1 MAKRD
6 RDILIRFFV
15 TSEEKAVIQKRMQ
28 LVGIKN
34 MSNYLRKL
42 AMDGYLINV
51 DYTYIKEIVR
61 GESYIE
67 ISEEEA
73 ESLDQAVY
81 QEMYDPDVQDA
92 IKPQ

>member
-1 MAKRD
+1 MRNPDFIPRLQMIFLHKITGCICMPRLD
-6 RDILIRFFV
+6 L
-15 TSEEKAVIQKRMQ
+15 
-28 LVGIKN
+28 
-34 MSNYLRKL
+34 
-42 AMDGYLINV
+42 
-51 DYTYIKEIVR
+51 YTYIKEIVR

-67 ISEEEA
+67 LSEEEA